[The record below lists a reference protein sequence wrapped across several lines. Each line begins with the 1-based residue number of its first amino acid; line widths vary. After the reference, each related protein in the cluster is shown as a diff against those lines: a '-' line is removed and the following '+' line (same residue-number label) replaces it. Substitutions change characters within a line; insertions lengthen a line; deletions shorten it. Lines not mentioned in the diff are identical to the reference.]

1 MAIGLTLIFGVMDIV
16 NFAHGEFLMLGMYA
30 SFWMFAL
37 LALDPMFTLP
47 LTVLVLFAF
56 GVLLYRLVV
65 RRIID
70 APPLS
75 QIFTTFGLM
84 LLMRGLAQFFWKP
97 DYRTIENSLVAGS
110 IKVAGVQVGRPQVVA
125 GLGAVLVTGLIYFFL
140 NRTKL
145 GAALEAT
152 AADKEA
158 ARLMGIDSH
167 KMFAL
172 AWGTA
177 AACAGAAGGLLS
189 TFFPIFPDVGAN
201 FILLAFV
208 VVNLGG
214 FGSVMGAFWAGII
227 VGVTEMNEI
236 LGHPRRVPVFAL
248 LALAVALLVP
258 FLTDDPSHLNMAILA
273 LMAAQVGVA
282 WNLLGGYAGQ
292 VSLGHVAFYG
302 LGAYTST
309 LLLVKFGINP
319 WLGMLAGG
327 VAAAVLSAGVGWSCF
342 RLKGH
347 YFTMPT
353 IAAAEIVQIV
363 FTNWEYAGTAVGLTI
378 PMEPQG
384 LGGVGTLFGPV
395 IGSVVLTAIEE
406 LSRASFG
413 GTGRGTDTVIYA
425 GLIVVIAVFY
435 PSGIIGWYQDHM
447 QRWKARAAQ
456 AKAPATHTSAS
467 SSGATPCACL
477 KSNPSASA
485 LAA

>member
-1 MAIGLTLIFGVMDIV
+1 MTFDILLQTLASGVLIGLIYALVAIGLTMIFGVMDIV

-47 LTVLVLFAF
+47 LTVLMLFAF
-56 GVLLYRLVV
+56 GVLLYRVV
-65 RRIID
+65 IRRIID

-125 GLGAVLVTGLIYFFL
+125 GLGAVLVTATLYFFL

-214 FGSVMGAFWAGII
+214 FGSVMGAFWAGIL
-227 VGVTEMNEI
+227 VGVIEVMGG
-236 LGHPRRVPVFAL
+236 L
-248 LALAVALLVP
+248 
-258 FLTDDPSHLNMAILA
+258 
-273 LMAAQVGVA
+273 
-282 WNLLGGYAGQ
+282 LLGPQYKTAI
-292 VSLGHVAFYG
+292 VLVLFLG
-302 LGAYTST
+302 
-309 LLLVKFGINP
+309 
-319 WLGMLAGG
+319 
-327 VAAAVLSAGVGWSCF
+327 VLMF
-342 RLKGH
+342 R
-347 YFTMPT
+347 
-353 IAAAEIVQIV
+353 
-363 FTNWEYAGTAVGLTI
+363 
-378 PMEPQG
+378 PQG
-384 LGGVGTLFGPV
+384 LMG
-395 IGSVVLTAIEE
+395 
-406 LSRASFG
+406 
-413 GTGRGTDTVIYA
+413 
-425 GLIVVIAVFY
+425 
-435 PSGIIGWYQDHM
+435 
-447 QRWKARAAQ
+447 KA
-456 AKAPATHTSAS
+456 
-467 SSGATPCACL
+467 
-477 KSNPSASA
+477 
-485 LAA
+485 